1 MNAPTKIIIIF
12 IINIFLA
19 RHYIYLHVSKGMEEN
34 GFDRRSVFRGA
45 TFLALRD
52 GQLSNGEKRL
62 LVKLA
67 HSLKLT
73 DEEPKMIYDSII
85 ENKTLE
91 TGKIISEEEQRRIY
105 GQVLEAMLIHTDR
118 SDDELLQI
126 AYLRKIFQIDDSEHR
141 AIARSMDRQLE
152 EVVHR
157 TLKDEVRIRL
167 YDSIDRMGDIFD
179 NILVKNE
186 DRK

>member
-1 MNAPTKIIIIF
+1 MSKEGKYIIHASIRTDGTVARKDVIGAIF
-12 IINIFLA
+12 
-19 RHYIYLHVSKGMEEN
+19 
-34 GFDRRSVFRGA
+34 
-45 TFLALRD
+45 
-52 GQLSNGEKRL
+52 GQTEGL
-62 LVKLA
+62 L
-67 HSLKLT
+67 
-73 DEEPKMIYDSII
+73 
-85 ENKTLE
+85 
-91 TGKIISEEEQRRIY
+91 G
-105 GQVLEAMLIHTDR
+105 
-118 SDDELLQI
+118 DELQ
-126 AYLRKIFQIDDSEHR
+126 LRKIFKIDDSEHR